1 MNIAQPY
8 KKCYPRTSSMFIFS
22 CTGFNPSEFNTLC
35 IINIIN
41 ITNVI
46 FVDVCILFV
55 NWISFIVIVN

>member
-1 MNIAQPY
+1 
-8 KKCYPRTSSMFIFS
+8 MFIFS